1 MGRMAIGERFFW
13 LLRFGAALA
22 LAGPISAA
30 AAPPEEPGGSPASA
44 PSRTWIAYAD
54 IVRAEEVPGG
64 YSMTLEIVRS
74 PNDPEP
80 FPIDRFEA
88 TIAIRSLP
96 ASGRLFLVLDISQ
109 PSDPRV
115 LMWAIARQ
123 ETCVPE
129 HLIERFG
136 IRDYFEGAR
145 VTGTGRERELCA
157 F

>member
-1 MGRMAIGERFFW
+1 MGRMAIGKRFFW
-13 LLRFGAALA
+13 LLGFGAALA
-22 LAGPISAA
+22 LAGPASAA
-30 AAPPEEPGGSPASA
+30 APGEPGRGEADAS
-44 PSRTWIAYAD
+44 STTWITYAD
-54 IVRAEEVPGG
+54 IVRAEEGPGG

-74 PNDPEP
+74 PNDPGR

-88 TIAIRSLP
+88 TIAMAGLP

-109 PSDPRV
+109 PSNPRV

-145 VTGTGRERELCA
+145 ATGTGSERELCA